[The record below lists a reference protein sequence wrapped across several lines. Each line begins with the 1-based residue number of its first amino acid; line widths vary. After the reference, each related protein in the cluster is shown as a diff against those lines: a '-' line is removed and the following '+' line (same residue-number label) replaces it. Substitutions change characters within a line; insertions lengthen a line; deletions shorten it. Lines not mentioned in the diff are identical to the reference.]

1 MRRFINALMILSL
14 LFIIFAPRSIATQQQ
29 GFNFK
34 QEEYDGFSTTLEG
47 NWLFFEGE
55 HLRPATLEE
64 HMKNNE
70 GEVIYLPHKLA
81 NTADFGTF
89 TTEIKL
95 SNDFIGKRMK
105 FFVPFQFS
113 AYKLYVNDR
122 LTVQNG
128 YMNHSITQQNF
139 DVKPLAPSFIVTDT
153 NLRVTL
159 QIAGFKSV
167 NGGLSKKIH
176 FGSEKVI
183 SDKIDRTKFMQAFL
197 VGIIILVGV
206 IAMLIYMYKK
216 HNRQFLAFSLFCF
229 SSALWGLFTDSYL
242 YTTFYD
248 GFNWNTTTRIT
259 YILPLLVMMFYMW
272 YISISFR
279 NVLSKTL
286 LAIFVGFIGA
296 LIVICLYVENGM
308 YQQIYLYLNALLTPF
323 YIYFLVKTAKNVN
336 WKDKTEI
343 FIIIGIL
350 LVFISAVRDMYL
362 LATGIDGQ
370 KCTFITIALFIVA
383 QSFLNSR
390 RFAMQWIHIE
400 KLNVEL
406 TELTESLDEKVK
418 TRTKQLERNNEK
430 LQSLAFLDGL
440 TGVFNRHYF
449 NKNLENLFNKNLE
462 TGDAIGIF
470 ILDVDE
476 FKNYNDYYGHVNG
489 DRLLKKLVGIISEPL
504 PKCAEL
510 TRYGGEEFAI
520 LLDHATEDKIRK
532 LGEAMR
538 KAVEDAQL
546 EHLGRKEQIVTI
558 SIGCV
563 LMKNAYFDEANEP
576 LSKADEQLYISKN
589 NGRNQFNF
597 IDLG

>member
-1 MRRFINALMILSL
+1 MILSI
-14 LFIIFAPRSIATQQQ
+14 LFIVFAPQSLAAQQEQ

-34 QEEYDGFSTTLEG
+34 NEEYDGFHTTLEG
-47 NWLFFEGE
+47 DWQFFHGE
-55 HLRPATLEE
+55 HLRPANLEN
-64 HMKNNE
+64 HMKSNE
-70 GEVIYLPHKLA
+70 GEIVHLPHKLK
-81 NTADFGTF
+81 NTADFGTY

-105 FFVPFQFS
+105 FYVPFQFS

-122 LTVQNG
+122 LIVQNG

-153 NLRVTL
+153 NLRITL

-167 NGGLSKKIH
+167 NGGLNKKIQ
-176 FGSEKVI
+176 FGTEKVI
-183 SDKIDRTKFMQAFL
+183 SDRIDRTKFMQSFL
-197 VGIIILVGV
+197 IGIISLVGV

-216 HNRQFLAFSLFCF
+216 HNRQFLAYSLFCF
-229 SSALWGLFTDSYL
+229 STAIWGFFIDSYL
-242 YTTFYD
+242 YTIFYD
-248 GFNWNTTTRIT
+248 GFNWIMTTRIT
-259 YILPLLVMMFYMW
+259 YVLPLIVMLFYMW
-272 YISISFR
+272 YVSISFR
-279 NVLSKTL
+279 NVLSNRVLRGFFICITL
-286 LAIFVGFIGA
+286 LIF
-296 LIVICLYVENGM
+296 ICLYVRNGI
-308 YQQIYLYLNALLTPF
+308 YQEIYLYVNLTLTPF
-323 YIYFLVKTAKNVN
+323 YIYFLVQTFKKVD

-343 FIIIGIL
+343 FIYIGIL
-350 LVFISAVRDMYL
+350 FVFVSSVRDMYIIVS
-362 LATGIDGQ
+362 GSDGH
-370 KCTFITIALFIVA
+370 KFTFIIIALFIVA
-383 QSFLNSR
+383 QSFINSR

-400 KLNVEL
+400 KLNVDL
-406 TELTESLDEKVK
+406 IELTESLDEKVK
-418 TRTKQLERNNEK
+418 IRTKQLERKNEK
-430 LQSLAFLDGL
+430 LQSLAFIDGL

-476 FKNYNDYYGHVNG
+476 FKSYNDYYGHVNG
-489 DRLLKKLVGIISEPL
+489 DRLLKKLVEIISEPL

-520 LLDHATEDKIRK
+520 LLDHATEERVRTI
-532 LGEAMR
+532 GEAMR
-538 KAVEDAQL
+538 KAVEDAQI

-558 SIGCV
+558 SIGCI

-576 LSKADEQLYISKN
+576 LSIADEQLYISKN
-589 NGRNQFNF
+589 SGRNQFNF